1 MGAGLQRCRLVQLRI
16 RSWLRT
22 IYPYSFLIH
31 VPIGGRLVN
40 LLSCFTLSGSQQ
52 FLVCLMALALS
63 LLAAWVFCVLIER
76 PSHRLSR
83 KLLLPG

>member
-1 MGAGLQRCRLVQLRI
+1 M
-16 RSWLRT
+16 
-22 IYPYSFLIH
+22 
-31 VPIGGRLVN
+31 PIGGRLVN
-40 LLSCFTLSGSQQ
+40 LLSRFTLSGSQQ